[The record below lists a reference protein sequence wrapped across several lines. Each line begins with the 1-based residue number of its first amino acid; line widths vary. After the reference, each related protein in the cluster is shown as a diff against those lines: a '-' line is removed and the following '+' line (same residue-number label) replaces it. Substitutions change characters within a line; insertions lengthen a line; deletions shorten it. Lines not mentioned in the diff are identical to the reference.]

1 MKPLLFILLFQIVS
15 FASGDNSK
23 LPFQELPKL
32 QNISTKAERKIPIEY
47 RKLIVTECLKY
58 NIPLEIFVKH
68 IYRESKFNPNAI
80 NYNYRRDEITGEVY
94 LASRDEGIGQFNS
107 LYHKEAV
114 ELDNNGKEFNPM
126 NPYEAIPIIAHRLY
140 RINKITSNWVITIAE
155 YNCGLTRALKCN
167 FPEVTKRHLAYVF
180 GENYGEIITQGKT

>member
-1 MKPLLFILLFQIVS
+1 MKLLLFILLFQIVS

-23 LPFQELPKL
+23 LSLQELPKL
-32 QNISTKAERKIPIEY
+32 QNVSLKIERKIPIEY

-80 NYNYRRDEITGEVY
+80 NYNYKKDPITGEVY
-94 LASRDEGIGQFNS
+94 LISKDEGIGQLNS
-107 LYHKEAV
+107 LYHNEQV

-126 NPYEAIPIIAHRLY
+126 NPYEAIPVIAHRLY
-140 RINKITSNWVITIAE
+140 RIYSITANWIITIAE
-155 YNCGLTRALKCN
+155 YNCGLTRALKGN